1 MLECFS
7 ADKRIELVA
16 TSLLHDFSAV
26 ARPGGAEPA
35 SFKQRRL
42 PAGLLR
48 FRPHH
53 TLYPVRPPFC
63 PIAICNSREHK
74 IYIRPVISRLQNLTT
89 LNPFTRV
96 LTSQPGRELR

>member
-42 PAGLLR
+42 PAGVLR

-53 TLYPVRPPFC
+53 TSWQTGQSSKAETRSLQLDVELDFDLGVAAVSHGGTEVQFKDLALDVR
-63 PIAICNSREHK
+63 
-74 IYIRPVISRLQNLTT
+74 
-89 LNPFTRV
+89 
-96 LTSQPGRELR
+96 